1 MNIKTVIALVGT
13 LALGAPMAL
22 AQMQGMDMQGMDIQK
37 MMQMMMPQPGDTAP
51 TRDFKQAH
59 MDMMKDMPM
68 QFTGDADKDFATSM
82 MKHHAGGIEMAKI
95 QLKHGKDPEMR
106 KMAEKLIKEQ
116 GNDNKEFATWLK
128 KNN

>member
-1 MNIKTVIALVGT
+1 MSIKTVVLLAGM
-13 LALGAPMAL
+13 LALGAPIAL
-22 AQMQGMDMQGMDIQK
+22 AQMQGMDMQK
-37 MMQMMMPQPGDTAP
+37 MMQMMMPRPSDPASTK
-51 TRDFKQAH
+51 DFKQAH

-68 QFTGDADKDFATSM
+68 QFTGDADKDFATTM

-116 GNDNKEFATWLK
+116 GNDNKEFAAWLK
-128 KNN
+128 KNPNK

>member
-1 MNIKTVIALVGT
+1 MNIMNMKTVIALTGL
-13 LALGAPMAL
+13 LALGAPIAL
-22 AQMQGMDMQGMDIQK
+22 AQMPGMDMQK
-37 MMQMMMPQPGDTAP
+37 MMQMMMPQPGDTAS
-51 TRDFKQAH
+51 TKDLKQAH

-128 KNN
+128 KHPN

>member
-1 MNIKTVIALVGT
+1 MNIMNMKTVIALTGL
-13 LALGAPMAL
+13 LALGAPIAV
-22 AQMQGMDMQGMDIQK
+22 AQMPGMDMQK
-37 MMQMMMPQPGDTAP
+37 MMQMMMPQPGDTDS
-51 TRDFKQAH
+51 TRDLKQAH

-128 KNN
+128 KNENK

>member
-1 MNIKTVIALVGT
+1 
-13 LALGAPMAL
+13 
-22 AQMQGMDMQGMDIQK
+22 
-37 MMQMMMPQPGDTAP
+37 
-51 TRDFKQAH
+51 
-59 MDMMKDMPM
+59 
-68 QFTGDADKDFATSM
+68 M

-128 KNN
+128 KNPN

>member
-1 MNIKTVIALVGT
+1 MNIKTVIALAGM
-13 LALGAPMAL
+13 LALGAPIAL
-22 AQMQGMDMQGMDIQK
+22 AQMQGMDMQK
-37 MMQMMMPQPGDTAP
+37 MMQMMMPQPGDPAS
-51 TRDFKQAH
+51 TRDLKQAH

-68 QFTGDADKDFATSM
+68 QFTGDADKNFATSM
-82 MKHHAGGIEMAKI
+82 MKPHSGGIEMAKI

-128 KNN
+128 KNPN